1 MIKNIIALILLV
13 FLSSCVPT
21 KDLIYLQGKPVSAKE
36 IKRINNEPY
45 KLQVDD
51 VINIDIKAID
61 EKLVRM
67 YKKSGERTL
76 GNQNVN
82 QSFTQ
87 GGGYFSGYRIDGHGN
102 IRIPVLGELNV
113 LGYTTKEVRLKL
125 EEALRK
131 DFLHKEDLF
140 VTVKLAGLKYTVIGE
155 VRSPGPKVVYKY
167 KLNIIDAI
175 TNSGDISSVGNRK
188 KIEVIRKTLAGRKK
202 YYIDITKAAA
212 FESEVFYIQPHDIIN
227 IYPLPQKALGVGT
240 TGFQALSTA
249 VSVLSL
255 LTSLIII
262 AKNI

>member
-1 MIKNIIALILLV
+1 MIKNIITLILLI

-21 KDLIYLQGKPVSAKE
+21 KDLIYLQGEPISTKD
-36 IKRINNEPY
+36 IKRLNNEPY

-51 VINIDIKAID
+51 IISIEIKSIDD
-61 EKLVRM
+61 KLVRM
-67 YKKSGERTL
+67 YKKE
-76 GNQNVN
+76 GNTSNTAN
-82 QSFTQ
+82 RSQSFIQ
-87 GGGYFSGYRIDGHGN
+87 GGGYFSGYRVDDHGN
-102 IRIPVLGELNV
+102 IRIPVLGNLNV

-125 EEALRK
+125 EEILGK
-131 DFLHKEDLF
+131 KFKNKEDLF
-140 VTVKLAGLKYTVIGE
+140 ISVKLAGLKYTVIGE
-155 VRSPGPKVVYKY
+155 VRTPGPKVVYKY

-175 TNSGDISSVGNRK
+175 TNSGDISNVGNRK

-202 YYIDITKAAA
+202 YYIDITKADA
-212 FESEVFYIQPHDIIN
+212 FESEVFYIKPNDIIN
-227 IYPLPQKALGVGT
+227 VYPLPHKALGVGT